1 MSVTLLV
8 GDLKYEWKLITWILF
23 CKIILKDNLPFC
35 SWKIK
40 NGTLFCVL
48 SIDYIIHDMENQCP
62 FSQGS
67 DISSLKKTFFMKGG
81 PKCPTHCCYRPP
93 DDNFPSVSSVSSFC
107 PPLGCLTANQEG
119 WSASCNFV
127 VKDCTSNPPANSSQV
142 VSSGAISA
150 NKVHFCCDDATVSFP
165 ISSECL
171 TEGQHLHTGDKWCV
185 LCIVVSETTDRAW
198 LSLCLSHKHQNHY
211 LIVIVKESKWVFLCE
226 DFILMT
232 EWRNRNSSYIIQGLD
247 ISDNKY
253 QGLITALIIFQNN
266 KNAHNGIIGEVSCD
280 PGVDLRLRG
289 GWKVRYVCSQWYD
302 VLRLICNN
310 IVQL

>member
-81 PKCPTHCCYRPP
+81 SKCPTHCCYRPP
-93 DDNFPSVSSVSSFC
+93 DDNLPSVSIVSYQCHHSVLHLDAWLPIKRDNLHPAILLSRTAPLILRLI
-107 PPLGCLTANQEG
+107 PPKWLAPEQYLPT
-119 WSASCNFV
+119 
-127 VKDCTSNPPANSSQV
+127 
-142 VSSGAISA
+142 
-150 NKVHFCCDDATVSFP
+150 KVHSCCDDATVSFP
-165 ISSECL
+165 ISSEWL
-171 TEGQHLHTGDKWCV
+171 TEGQHLLTGDKCCV

-198 LSLCLSHKHQNHY
+198 LSLSLSHKHQNHY
-211 LIVIVKESKWVFLCE
+211 LIVIVKRSRWGFLCE

-232 EWRNRNSSYIIQGLD
+232 ECGSSSCVIQVLD
-247 ISDNKY
+247 VSDKMY
-253 QGLITALIIFQNN
+253 HDWSLCLLPFRIVKMHIMASLVKFLLVLEWICVFTVAETSGMFIRSDPQ
-266 KNAHNGIIGEVSCD
+266 VS
-280 PGVDLRLRG
+280 
-289 GWKVRYVCSQWYD
+289 
-302 VLRLICNN
+302 
-310 IVQL
+310 